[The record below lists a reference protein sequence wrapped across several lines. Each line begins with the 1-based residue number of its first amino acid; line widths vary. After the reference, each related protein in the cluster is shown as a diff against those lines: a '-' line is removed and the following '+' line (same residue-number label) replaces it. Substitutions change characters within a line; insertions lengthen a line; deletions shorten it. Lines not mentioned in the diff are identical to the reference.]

1 MDYINEFDNRFYHL
15 TAWQRSF
22 SLDVGGT
29 INVILPSQLIT
40 IVILPC
46 QLITIVILPSQLII
60 DVK

>member
-15 TAWQRSF
+15 IALQRGF

-40 IVILPC
+40 IVILP
-46 QLITIVILPSQLII
+46 SQLII